1 MIPAT
6 IPNNSLICPQ
16 GSKVPSLV
24 PPGSYSDEGERAD
37 YRSSAI
43 ACGKGELTYY
53 VGSFYLET

>member
-43 ACGKGELTYY
+43 ACGKGELTY
-53 VGSFYLET
+53 